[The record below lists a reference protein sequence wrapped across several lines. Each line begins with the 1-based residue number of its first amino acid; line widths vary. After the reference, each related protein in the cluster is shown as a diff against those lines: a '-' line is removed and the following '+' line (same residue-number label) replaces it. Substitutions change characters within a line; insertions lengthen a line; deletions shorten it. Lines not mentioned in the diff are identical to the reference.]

1 MANLTILKATIPVS
15 AGALPHGSRSLLA
28 AMAGSQPIAVN
39 AGFLAAELDGI
50 GLAPRCLPH
59 K

>member
-39 AGFLAAELDGI
+39 AGFIAAELGRVDKVFG
-50 GLAPRCLPH
+50 PQSC
-59 K
+59 